1 MAYERLPQDWKY
13 LKNVK
18 LIFMSFKLYYK
29 PIDAFVFIL
38 YTKVLSH
45 LALKILS

>member
-1 MAYERLPQDWKY
+1 MAYERLTQDWKY

-29 PIDAFVFIL
+29 PTDAFVFIL

>member
-1 MAYERLPQDWKY
+1 MTHERLPQDWKY

-18 LIFMSFKLYYK
+18 LIFMSFKLNYK
-29 PIDAFVFIL
+29 LTDAFVFIL
-38 YTKVLSH
+38 YTKTLSH